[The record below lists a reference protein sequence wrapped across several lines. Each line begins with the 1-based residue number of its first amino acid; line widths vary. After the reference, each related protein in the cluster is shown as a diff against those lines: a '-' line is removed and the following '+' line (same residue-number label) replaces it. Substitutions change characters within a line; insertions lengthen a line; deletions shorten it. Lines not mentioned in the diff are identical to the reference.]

1 MTFTEIYEL
10 ALPYVVSILPSLAA
24 IIGII
29 ASIIK
34 VLKDN
39 RKAIQ
44 PVIDQFNALRQ
55 EVKDKTEMNEIKST
69 VNNLLEENAKLR
81 KDVAAL
87 ITAMNK
93 VQYNESSNKKI

>member
-24 IIGII
+24 IFGII

-39 RKAIQ
+39 RKVIQ
-44 PVIDQFNALRQ
+44 PVIDQFNDLRQ
-55 EVKDKTEMNEIKST
+55 EVKDKTEMTEIKST
-69 VNNLLEENAKLR
+69 VTNLLEENAKLR

-93 VQYNESSNKKI
+93 VQYESTNKEI

>member
-10 ALPYVVSILPSLAA
+10 ALPYVVSLLPSLAA

-34 VLKDN
+34 VLHDN
-39 RKAIQ
+39 RKVIQ
-44 PVIDQFNALRQ
+44 PVIDQFNDLRK

-81 KDVAAL
+81 KDIAAL

-93 VQYNESSNKKI
+93 VQYESSNQKV